1 MALQCWRDE
10 TMNNPLVLF
19 TDNEGAF
26 GSLIASK
33 RSHKVGELIV
43 NLASFNLKMFFAL
56 EHGLKE

>member
-1 MALQCWRDE
+1 
-10 TMNNPLVLF
+10 MNNPLVLF

-43 NLASFNLKMFFAL
+43 NLASFNLKMFFAF